1 METGDFLE
9 DIPYPPTLALK
20 KHGQL
25 HYLGRRILLLCS
37 DLLLQ
42 LRRVIIVNSEPI
54 AYRAES
60 LMDNAASY

>member
-1 METGDFLE
+1 METGYFLE
-9 DIPYPPTLALK
+9 DIPYPPTLSLQK
-20 KHGQL
+20 NGQL

-42 LRRVIIVNSEPI
+42 LRRVLTVNSEPI
-54 AYRAES
+54 AYRTES